1 MNTII
6 WSTGTNF
13 SFPVE
18 LCLQTNGFLTIQDF
32 NNNYLWIS
40 KLISSSQFGGYFVNI
55 QDDSN
60 IVVYDSQKIVYW
72 SIFGSISG
80 LTGYQLLTNYWPMS
94 NEIDILGG
102 ANLYG
107 GLNYS
112 FVPDRFCSANSAIY
126 FNQGYLQIP
135 PGVYFTGDFTV
146 TAWIYLKSYQSYSTI
161 FEFANLKSNA
171 IGLYMFNLTSNIYGF
186 TSNGSSSR
194 TDMSSNY
201 LINLKEWYFI
211 AMVLDGIQGFIYVNG
226 KQMVQYKAY
235 LSVPIQKNRTN
246 NYFGKGNWY
255 NLNSDAIFD
264 EIKIYQVALTPI
276 QIINEYNI
284 SSSYSKL

>member
-13 SFPVE
+13 SFPVK

-40 KLISSSQFGGYFVNI
+40 KLISSSQFGGYLVNI

-60 IVVYDSQKIVYW
+60 IVVYDSQNIAYW
-72 SIFGSISG
+72 SILDSR

-94 NEIDILGG
+94 NMSDIVGG

-126 FNQGYLQIP
+126 FNQGYLQVP
-135 PGVYFTGDFTV
+135 PGYYFTGDFTV
-146 TAWIYLKSYQSYSTI
+146 TAWIYLKSYQYYSRIIDFGNGQSSSNVISGMFGNSSNLFGII
-161 FEFANLKSNA
+161 FQNLNFTNLKTS
-171 IGLYMFNLTSNIYGF
+171 LNLNLSQWYF
-186 TSNGSSSR
+186 VSYVL
-194 TDMSSNY
+194 SSNTAY
-201 LINLKEWYFI
+201 
-211 AMVLDGIQGFIYVNG
+211 IYVNG
-226 KQMVQYKAY
+226 
-235 LSVPIQKNRTN
+235 IQVGTGQSFAPSKILRTKN
-246 NYFGKGNWY
+246 YIGKSNWDA
-255 NLNSDAIFD
+255 NSYADAIYD
-264 EIKIYQVALTPI
+264 EIKIYQGGLSLN
-276 QIINEYNI
+276 QIINEYNF
-284 SSSYSKL
+284 SSNNGIKF